1 MPNFFGSTMLPVP
14 LNLAELATL
23 VREIAED
30 ESFWRPRL
38 ELPHGN
44 SRRWTRLWTDPDVDV
59 WLLSWLP
66 DQATELHDHGPSAAA
81 FTVVSGLLAET
92 RLRAG
97 RALTQDCA
105 AGTTVWLAPGV
116 LHDVRGAG
124 DGPTVSVHAY
134 SPPLTRMTYYDP
146 TGRTVLR
153 TVETTEPEE
162 ELAR

>member
-14 LNLAELATL
+14 LNLAELSTL
-23 VREIAED
+23 VREIAAD

-38 ELPHGN
+38 ELPLAA

-66 DQATELHDHGPSAAA
+66 DQSTDLHDHGPSAAA
-81 FTVVSGLLAET
+81 FTVVSGLLTET
-92 RLRAG
+92 RLEAG
-97 RALTQDCA
+97 RPAVQHREP
-105 AGTTVWLAPGV
+105 GTTVWVAPGV
-116 LHDVRGAG
+116 VHDVRGAG
-124 DGPTVSVHAY
+124 TGPTVSIHAY
-134 SPPLTRMTYYDP
+134 SAPLTRMTYYDP
-146 TGRTVLR
+146 TGHVLR